1 MAYPT
6 LLASCAVSDFYANRG
21 NLKVAFILNIEEC
34 YPFKHG
40 LAYGV
45 RRMNNGVFNAMT
57 DEEY

>member
-6 LLASCAVSDFYANRG
+6 QLTNRKVSDVYANWG
-21 NLKVAFILNIEEC
+21 TLKIASILHIEEC

-40 LAYGV
+40 LANDV
-45 RRMNNGVFNAMT
+45 RRMNNGGFSAMT